1 MSINDS
7 QDLRNI
13 EDKHTSFRKLQNLH
27 MSNLEKII
35 ACQLNIN
42 SLRKNIDI
50 WLVQDGRYFYDSKLV
65 MIESKLDNSLSV
77 TQLEISGYNT
87 LYRFDRNSSGDGI
100 LLYLREDITSETLH
114 VFKLPMEENFLELNL
129 YKTKWLLCYIYSPQK
144 IYMSDI
150 LQEFRETLDVFP
162 LKYSRIVIIDDFNA
176 ET

>member
-65 MIESKLDNSLSV
+65 MIESKLD
-77 TQLEISGYNT
+77 
-87 LYRFDRNSSGDGI
+87 RNSSGDGI

-150 LQEFRETLDVFP
+150 LQEFRETLDVFT

>member
-77 TQLEISGYNT
+77 TQLETSG
-87 LYRFDRNSSGDGI
+87 
-100 LLYLREDITSETLH
+100 
-114 VFKLPMEENFLELNL
+114 
-129 YKTKWLLCYIYSPQK
+129 
-144 IYMSDI
+144 
-150 LQEFRETLDVFP
+150 
-162 LKYSRIVIIDDFNA
+162 
-176 ET
+176 

>member
-65 MIESKLDNSLSV
+65 MIESKLD
-77 TQLEISGYNT
+77 
-87 LYRFDRNSSGDGI
+87 RNSSGDGI

-150 LQEFRETLDVFP
+150 LQEFRETLDVFA

>member
-65 MIESKLDNSLSV
+65 MIESKLD
-77 TQLEISGYNT
+77 
-87 LYRFDRNSSGDGI
+87 RNSSGDGI
-100 LLYLREDITSETLH
+100 LLYLREDITSEALH

-150 LQEFRETLDVFP
+150 LQEFRETLDVFT